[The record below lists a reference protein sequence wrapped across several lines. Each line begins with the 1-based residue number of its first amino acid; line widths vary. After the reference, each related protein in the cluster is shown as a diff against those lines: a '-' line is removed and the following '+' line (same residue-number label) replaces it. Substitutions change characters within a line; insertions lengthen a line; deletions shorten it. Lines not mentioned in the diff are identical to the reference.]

1 MTTHHDLIENRGSTF
16 SQTAEKSKC
25 PVKPE
30 SSTLEGSAPFQ
41 RPIERRGFLKVAG
54 GVGTALVGSL
64 CFVGTLRAGEG
75 ILGFDNA
82 KGMVIGDPTRCVG
95 CRRCEIACTEFKD
108 GKTQPAISR
117 IKVGRNYMFGPKG
130 VQRGI
135 WRGEGRFGNHRSIQ
149 DTCLQCP
156 HPVPC
161 LLACPKDA
169 IEVQGPTNARVV
181 NTDVCDG
188 CGMCV
193 ANCPFEMIS
202 LDVERGVAT
211 KCDLCGGAPECVQA
225 CPTGA
230 LRYVPWRNKTKE
242 TPHRASRWGFI
253 GTQEKKESC
262 MECHQ

>member
-1 MTTHHDLIENRGSTF
+1 MTNHQDLTENGGSPF
-16 SQTAEKSKC
+16 SPAVEGAERPEKL
-25 PVKPE
+25 E
-30 SSTLEGSAPFQ
+30 SSTLGGSALLQ
-41 RPIERRGFLKVAG
+41 KSVGRRGFLKAAG
-54 GVGTALVGSL
+54 GIGTALIGSL
-64 CFVGTLRAGEG
+64 YFTGTLRAGEDVVA
-75 ILGFDNA
+75 LDNA
-82 KGMVIGDPTRCVG
+82 KGLVVGDPTRCVG

-130 VQRGI
+130 VQRGM

-169 IEVQGPTNARVV
+169 IEVQGPGNARVI
-181 NTDVCDG
+181 NAEICDG
-188 CGMCV
+188 CAMCV

-202 LDVERGVAT
+202 IDAEREVAT

-225 CPTGA
+225 CPTGS
-230 LRYVPWRNKTKE
+230 LRYVPWRNRTKE
-242 TPHRASRWGFI
+242 IPQRASRWGFI
-253 GTQEKKESC
+253 GTQEKRESC